1 VTANLVGMQVTPYL
15 RFPGDSGFTKGN
27 NLRTVDADGNFK
39 WKRKSSKRISVQFR
53 YDGTRSN
60 TVVIAARPR

>member
-1 VTANLVGMQVTPYL
+1 MQVNPYL